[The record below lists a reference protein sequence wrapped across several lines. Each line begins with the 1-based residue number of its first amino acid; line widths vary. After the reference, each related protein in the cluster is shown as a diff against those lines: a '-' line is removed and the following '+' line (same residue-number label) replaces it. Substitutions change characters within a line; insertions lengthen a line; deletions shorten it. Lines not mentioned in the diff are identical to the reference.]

1 MNDTTGKKIA
11 DKQLV
16 ERVLKGDNNAF
27 GMIIQQTEGLVTQI
41 VFKMVSRKE
50 DHKDIAQDIYLKA
63 YKNLPGFKFQ
73 SLLSTWIA
81 SIAYNTC
88 LNYLEKKKLVLV
100 IDDDEKN
107 EEHANSDT
115 LEEYERLFQKDLNEI
130 LMMSIDQL
138 QPLYKTL
145 IILYHKE
152 ELSYRDISLIT
163 NLPEGTVK
171 NYLFRARKSLKE
183 IILQQYKKDEL

>member
-1 MNDTTGKKIA
+1 MNDTTGKKIT

-16 ERVLKGDNNAF
+16 ERVLKGDHNAF
-27 GMIIQQTEGLVTQI
+27 GMIIQHTEGLVTQI

-63 YKNLPGFKFQ
+63 YKNLPGFRFQ

-130 LMMSIDQL
+130 LKMSIDQL

>member
-1 MNDTTGKKIA
+1 MNNTTGKKIT

-16 ERVLKGDNNAF
+16 ERVLKGDHNAF
-27 GMIIQQTEGLVTQI
+27 GMIIQHTEGLVTQI

-130 LMMSIDQL
+130 LKMSIDQL

>member
-1 MNDTTGKKIA
+1 M
-11 DKQLV
+11 
-16 ERVLKGDNNAF
+16 
-27 GMIIQQTEGLVTQI
+27 
-41 VFKMVSRKE
+41 
-50 DHKDIAQDIYLKA
+50 
-63 YKNLPGFKFQ
+63 
-73 SLLSTWIA
+73 
-81 SIAYNTC
+81 
-88 LNYLEKKKLVLV
+88 NYLEKKKLVLV

-130 LMMSIDQL
+130 LKMSIDQL

>member
-1 MNDTTGKKIA
+1 MNDTTGKKIT

-16 ERVLKGDNNAF
+16 ERVLKGDHNAF
-27 GMIIQQTEGLVTQI
+27 GMIIQHTEGLVTQI

-130 LMMSIDQL
+130 LKMSIDQL

>member
-1 MNDTTGKKIA
+1 MNDTTGKKIT

-130 LMMSIDQL
+130 LKMSIDQL